1 MTDTTIAEVQGI
13 QESHLY
19 AFLKSH
25 NWDPFFLSNI
35 DRNVFDHD
43 SEVLDR
49 ELEVCS
55 LNGEQTLIEAL
66 RRYLEKHDCADK
78 AKKLKQDFD
87 MQSVAHCLKADV
99 DVDVDATLPLV
110 QQLMAII
117 AFFECEP
124 VVLKVN
130 AEKNLARDCGREMK
144 HWREQE
150 KHELVVL
157 LGELASQKGL
167 QNQRV
172 SNNLRLSRLSLE
184 RARTIQFL
192 QAVKESPNRSRDFYE
207 GTIIDAWMNDPDCS
221 DYLELLRKVIAFRLQ
236 KQDHVGQVD
245 DFREERVDHIINQR
259 LWREISS

>member
-87 MQSVAHCLKADV
+87 MQTVAHCLKA

-172 SNNLRLSRLSLE
+172 SNNLRLSRLSLK

-245 DFREERVDHIINQR
+245 DFTEERVDHIINQR

>member
-1 MTDTTIAEVQGI
+1 MTDTTTAEVQDI
-13 QESHLY
+13 QESHLF

-25 NWDPFFLSNI
+25 NWDPFFLSDI
-35 DRNVFDHD
+35 DRNVFAHD
-43 SEVLDR
+43 SETLDR
-49 ELEVCS
+49 ELKVCS
-55 LNGEQTLIEAL
+55 LNGEQALIEAL
-66 RRYLEKHDCADK
+66 RRYLKKHDCADK
-78 AKKLKQDFD
+78 AEKLKQDFD
-87 MQSVAHCLKADV
+87 VSLVAHRLKIDI
-99 DVDVDATLPLV
+99 DATLPFV

-124 VVLKVN
+124 VVLQIN
-130 AEKNLARDCGREMK
+130 SEKNLARDCGKEMK

-157 LGELASQKGL
+157 LGEQASQKGL
-167 QNQRV
+167 HNQRI
-172 SNNLRLSRLSLE
+172 SNNLHLSRLALK

-207 GTIIDAWMNDPDCS
+207 GAIIDAWMNDPDCS
-221 DYLELLRKVIAFRLQ
+221 TYLELLRKVIAFRLQ

-259 LWREISS
+259 LWRVISS

>member
-87 MQSVAHCLKADV
+87 MQSVAHCLKA

-207 GTIIDAWMNDPDCS
+207 GTIINAWINDPDCS
-221 DYLELLRKVIAFRLQ
+221 GYLELLRKVIAFRLQ

>member
-1 MTDTTIAEVQGI
+1 MTDTTIAEVQDI
-13 QESHLY
+13 QESHLF

-25 NWDPFFLSNI
+25 NWDPFFLSDI

-55 LNGEQTLIEAL
+55 LNGEKTLIEVL
-66 RRYLEKHDCADK
+66 GRYLEKHDCADK
-78 AKKLKQDFD
+78 AEKLKQDFD
-87 MQSVAHCLKADV
+87 VSSVAHRLKI
-99 DVDVDATLPLV
+99 DVDATLPFV
-110 QQLMAII
+110 QQLMALI

-167 QNQRV
+167 QNQRI
-172 SNNLRLSRLSLE
+172 SNNLRLSRLSLK

-192 QAVKESPNRSRDFYE
+192 RAVKESPNRSRDFYE

>member
-1 MTDTTIAEVQGI
+1 VTDTTIAEVQDI

-55 LNGEQTLIEAL
+55 LNGDRTLIEVL
-66 RRYLEKHDCADK
+66 GRYLEKHHCADK
-78 AKKLKQDFD
+78 AEKLKQYFEVHA
-87 MQSVAHCLKADV
+87 VAHLFKADV
-99 DVDVDATLPLV
+99 DVGLPFV
-110 QQLMAII
+110 QQLMATI

-130 AEKNLARDCGREMK
+130 AEKNLARDCGKEMK

-157 LGELASQKGL
+157 LGEQASQKGL
-167 QNQRV
+167 QNQRI
-172 SNNLRLSRLSLE
+172 SNNLYLSRLALK

-207 GTIIDAWMNDPDCS
+207 GAIIDAWMNDPDCS
-221 DYLELLRKVIAFRLQ
+221 TYLELLRKVIAFRLQ
-236 KQDHVGQVD
+236 KQVHIGQVD

-259 LWREISS
+259 LWRVISS

>member
-99 DVDVDATLPLV
+99 DVDATLPLV

-172 SNNLRLSRLSLE
+172 SNNLRLSRLSLK